1 MNAAL
6 PTPRY
11 QLQSRAIATNGAC
24 AMRRGLLLAI
34 VLVLGSAG
42 AGLAAPHPKDTVRH
56 VCELGHPCHHCP
68 AGTWYCPSLGKCI
81 PKNQGC
87 KLL

>member
-1 MNAAL
+1 
-6 PTPRY
+6 
-11 QLQSRAIATNGAC
+11 
-24 AMRRGLLLAI
+24 MRRGLLLAI
-34 VLVLGSAG
+34 VLALGSPA
-42 AGLAAPHPKDTVRH
+42 AALAAPHPKEDTVRR

-87 KLL
+87 RLVG